1 MTRWDRY
8 QHSVALPVSGRDISN
23 RDAST
28 IPNYSPTPISRAQLL
43 KEKAATSSALETEF
57 FIIVD
62 TTGSSL
68 KPRIAAIK
76 MSNGGSIVLPARPKK
91 QLRRLSSQDAT
102 LNSLNLR
109 SPTVVVPPKHLMA
122 PSDAHETAAA
132 FEMARHELE
141 DANGPASPLATPP
154 ETTVTDK
161 FAFAFDIDG
170 VLIRGGRPIPEAVEA
185 MQVLNGKNE
194 FGIKVP
200 YIFVTNGGGK
210 TEQERCIQ
218 LSKQMELEVSP
229 GQFICGHTP
238 MREMAEKFETVL
250 VVGGEGEKCREVATG
265 YGFKD
270 VVTPGD
276 IIKDNPDTTPFR
288 KLTEEELSNSKARNF
303 AETKI
308 EAIFVF
314 ADSRDWAGDQQI
326 ILDLLMSKDGYL
338 GTRSET
344 FDEGPPIFFSHN
356 DVVWS
361 ASHDLTRLGMGALR
375 LSLEAMFK
383 AVTGKDLQ
391 TTAFGKPQIG
401 TFQFATR
408 LLQQWRRDTHGIDA
422 PPETVYFVG
431 DTPESDIR
439 GTNEF
444 NKTSENMWYSILV
457 ETGVYQP
464 GTKPKYEPK
473 AKVQNVLDAV
483 NHGIQ
488 REQQRANKVALKEAL
503 NITQDKLNGTA
514 IEYDSRLDTPAVTKR
529 EDPLEAAVSQ

>member
-1 MTRWDRY
+1 MSDG
-8 QHSVALPVSGRDISN
+8 SGLVVPPKR
-23 RDAST
+23 
-28 IPNYSPTPISRAQLL
+28 PT
-43 KEKAATSSALETEF
+43 
-57 FIIVD
+57 
-62 TTGSSL
+62 
-68 KPRIAAIK
+68 
-76 MSNGGSIVLPARPKK
+76 K
-91 QLRRLSSQDAT
+91 QLRRLSSSDAT
-102 LNSLNLR
+102 VNELNLR
-109 SPTVVVPPKHLMA
+109 SPTVVVPPQHLMA

-132 FEMARHELE
+132 FELARHEIEDETGLDELE
-141 DANGPASPLATPP
+141 TPP

-170 VLIRGGRPIPEAVEA
+170 VLIRGGKPLPAAVEA
-185 MQVLNGKNE
+185 MQVLNGKNDQ
-194 FGIKVP
+194 GIKVP

-210 TEQERCIQ
+210 TEQERCLQ
-218 LSKQMELEVSP
+218 LSKQLEMEVSP

-238 MREMAEKFETVL
+238 MREMAEKYNTVL
-250 VVGGEGEKCREVATG
+250 VVGGEGEKCRQVAEG

-288 KLTEEELSNSKARNF
+288 QLTEEELKNSRARDYSKI
-303 AETKI
+303 KI

-326 ILDLLMSKDGYL
+326 ILDLLMSKGGYL

-361 ASHDLTRLGMGALR
+361 TSHDLTRLGMGALR
-375 LSLEAMFK
+375 VSLESMFK
-383 AVTGKDLQ
+383 AVTGKELK

-408 LLQQWRRDTHGIDA
+408 LLQRWRRDTHGINA

-444 NKTSENMWYSILV
+444 NKQSENQWYSILV
-457 ETGVYQP
+457 KTGVYQD
-464 GTKPKYEPK
+464 GTKPTFEPR
-473 AKVQNVLDAV
+473 VTVDTVLDAV

-488 REQQRANKVALKEAL
+488 REFQREQRKQFKEAL
-503 NITQDKLNGTA
+503 DIAGDKLSGTA
-514 IEYDSRLDTPAVTKR
+514 IKDDLLTPEPATNGNHNPVDAAATTK
-529 EDPLEAAVSQ
+529 